1 MVSYRVLV
9 VEDDFATGELLK
21 EILEQNDYQ
30 VEIRTDGVSAL
41 KAVDEDAFDLAL
53 VDVMLPNMN
62 GFQICERIRED
73 PRHELMPI
81 IILTVLSESQH
92 RIRALQ
98 AGATSFLNKPFDRM
112 ELLTQIHSLINL
124 GHKIARRE
132 RFDDIVACFATM
144 AGIRDPGLLAH
155 GQRVAKLA
163 EQLAYRMG
171 LPLSIVSELKAGAL
185 LHDVGKLCLDAPGG
199 DSADQSPRLPRHA
212 EWGDRMFSHF
222 HRPLA
227 RAIIRLHHDEC
238 SAGSALGQ
246 VGDRQIRLSVQIVA
260 VCNRFDNLV
269 QAGAQGPEGIPD
281 ALALL
286 DAEVRAQ
293 GWDGEVY
300 AKLAEL
306 ARTFG
311 NGLFTVFAAEPCAER
326 RHPEP

>member
-1 MVSYRVLV
+1 MASYRVLV

-30 VEIRTDGVSAL
+30 VVIKTDGLAAL
-41 KAVDEDAFDLAL
+41 KAVEEDTFDLAL
-53 VDVMLPNMN
+53 VDVMLPNLN

-73 PRHELMPI
+73 PRNELMPI

-124 GHKIARRE
+124 SHKIAKRE
-132 RFDDIVACFATM
+132 RFDDVVACFLTM
-144 AGIRDPGLLAH
+144 LGIRCPDVLAH

-171 LPLSIVSELKAGAL
+171 LPLSVANELKAAAL
-185 LHDVGKLCLDAPGG
+185 LHDIGKLCHDGGEPGDTPSG
-199 DSADQSPRLPRHA
+199 TSPRVPRHA

-227 RAIIRLHHDEC
+227 RTIIRLHHDEC
-238 SAGSALGQ
+238 SAASALGQ
-246 VGDRQIRLSVQIVA
+246 VHDRQVRLCVQIVA
-260 VCNRFDNLV
+260 ICNRFDNLV
-269 QAGAQGPEGIPD
+269 QAGAQGPDGIRN
-281 ALALL
+281 ALSVL
-286 DAEVRAQ
+286 DAEVRAN
-293 GWDGEVY
+293 GWDREVY
-300 AKLAEL
+300 GKLAEL
-306 ARTFG
+306 TRTFG
-311 NGLFTVFAAEPCAER
+311 SGLFTVFAP
-326 RHPEP
+326 